1 MKTQLFPYNYR
12 LNFKLK
18 SRYIAPPPPTRL
30 RKHKKNLKFVHA
42 IRDTNDKRLL
52 CRIQIVIKI

>member
-18 SRYIAPPPPTRL
+18 SRYIATPPTRL
-30 RKHKKNLKFVHA
+30 RKHKKNFNLFMRSE
-42 IRDTNDKRLL
+42 IPMIL

>member
-18 SRYIAPPPPTRL
+18 SRYNSPPPPTRL
-30 RKHKKNLKFVHA
+30 RKHKKKLNLFMRSE
-42 IRDTNDKRLL
+42 IPM
-52 CRIQIVIKI
+52 IKGYYAENKL